1 MNLKKKLL
9 KSLVVTAVSILFVIA
24 RVVGADKRLVS
35 KQ

>member
-9 KSLVVTAVSILFVIA
+9 KSLVVTAVSILFGIA
-24 RVVGADKRLVS
+24 SVVGADKRRVA